1 MTSSTFKFSGI
12 PERCRNV
19 SYFSQLDTD
28 VELTEVCEKN
38 DCVDDRNCK
47 SDCNK
52 KENECIQ
59 FWVADNEDVNQTNV
73 TIDC

>member
-1 MTSSTFKFSGI
+1 MTKSTFKFSGI

-19 SYFSQLDTD
+19 SYFSQLDSDSDRTD
-28 VELTEVCEKN
+28 FCQKN
-38 DCVDDRNCK
+38 DCIDEESCE

-52 KENECIQ
+52 KETECIQ
-59 FWVADNEDVNQTNV
+59 FWVTDNEDVNQTDV